1 MEPLAR
7 LQAHIGNLKDL
18 REVIGALRGLA
29 ATHVQEGQ
37 AALPGIR
44 SYVATV
50 EDAIAEAAAL
60 GPASGRE
67 QVDPNGPGKGALLL
81 ISSEHGFVGGF
92 NERLLERASDALSPD
107 KALFVVGTRGATLA
121 SERGLEVQQSFEM
134 ATRVA
139 GVLAM
144 SRQVATALSGFEAA
158 EVIFAR
164 YRLGGGFDVSQQ
176 TILPLDP
183 SLMSGSRLR
192 SPPLH
197 HLDRLLLLRRLAEE
211 YLLAEITRCM
221 VENMTSENGA
231 RLRATE
237 TADRNIEDRLRQ
249 LKTNEQALR
258 QASVTD
264 ELLELVTAAESLQS
278 PE

>member
-139 GVLAM
+139 GVLAL
-144 SRQVATALSGFEAA
+144 SRQEPAA
-158 EVIFAR
+158 PSPGPAAASAA
-164 YRLGGGFDVSQQ
+164 LGGGISARRDHA
-176 TILPLDP
+176 LHGREHDK
-183 SLMSGSRLR
+183 RER
-192 SPPLH
+192 RASP
-197 HLDRLLLLRRLAEE
+197 RNRNRRPE
-211 YLLAEITRCM
+211 Y
-221 VENMTSENGA
+221 
-231 RLRATE
+231 
-237 TADRNIEDRLRQ
+237 
-249 LKTNEQALR
+249 
-258 QASVTD
+258 
-264 ELLELVTAAESLQS
+264 
-278 PE
+278 

>member
-92 NERLLERASDALSPD
+92 NERLLER
-107 KALFVVGTRGATLA
+107 
-121 SERGLEVQQSFEM
+121 

-249 LKTNEQALR
+249 LKTNEQAFR